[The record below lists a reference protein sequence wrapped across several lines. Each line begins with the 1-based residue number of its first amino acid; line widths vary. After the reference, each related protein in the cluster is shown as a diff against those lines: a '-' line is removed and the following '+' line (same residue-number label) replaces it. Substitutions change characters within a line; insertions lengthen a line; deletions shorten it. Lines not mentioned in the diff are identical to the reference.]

1 MADLEPARAHARK
14 NKCLGNMLVRYHIP
28 DHVSFSLVHLVGDET
43 HLTLTMDP
51 LTDLSE
57 YLDEA
62 WWEVQDFSRAQ
73 TR

>member
-1 MADLEPARAHARK
+1 MADLDSTRTHAQR
-14 NKCLGNMLVRYHIP
+14 NKRLGNLLVRYHIP
-28 DHVSFSLVHLVGDET
+28 DGVTFSLIHLVGDET